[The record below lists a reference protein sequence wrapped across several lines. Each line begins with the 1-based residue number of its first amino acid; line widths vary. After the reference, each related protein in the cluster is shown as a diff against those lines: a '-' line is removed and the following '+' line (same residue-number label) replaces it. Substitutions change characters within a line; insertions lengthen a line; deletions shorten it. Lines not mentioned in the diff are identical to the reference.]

1 MTNFAQLGIEVKSES
16 AVQAADDLNKLV
28 DSGKSAEDSARRVGA
43 AWEKAVSGIASDT
56 SQVVQELKLL
66 NARQDSTAQL
76 MAKLAQSVT
85 DASKAFTTASVGAQT
100 MAAAEVKVGESA
112 EQAKSRLLALATATV
127 DSAKSQEVMSRA
139 YEATAGSAAAAMR
152 AQLDQAAAQSRS
164 ARVAA
169 AAAAE
174 QEQLAAAE
182 RKATGATSDQA
193 RELEKLLGAID
204 PTIAA
209 FARLEKQQEDLAKFR
224 KDGLLPE
231 DDFREYSA
239 KLDAA
244 RSSLGGFSDG
254 LGKTGISAKQTAAA
268 LRTVPMQ
275 VTDIV
280 TSIAAGQ
287 PILMVALQQGGQL
300 KDSFGGVGAAA
311 KAMGGYVLGLVNPFT
326 LAAAAA
332 TALGVAYYQ
341 GSKEQDEFRKAL
353 VTTGNAA
360 GTTTT
365 ELAAMAERVGSVA
378 GTTGGAAAALAQIAA
393 TGKIAIDRFEEIAV
407 AAVSFEKATGKAV
420 SETVAEFARLGEDP
434 VKAVAELN
442 NRYNFLTASVYEQVR
457 AAQEMG
463 EKEAAAAIAQE
474 AYAKAL
480 TERAAKAKEDLGYIE
495 SAWNSIAGA
504 AKRAWDAMLDIGR
517 EDSLEEKIADLQ
529 ENISKREKNGF
540 TVEPYKDQ
548 LAILQKQLD
557 LRNANAKAEGDMAR
571 TQREG
576 QAAYEGFQ
584 KSIEANFTKRQK
596 MNKALED
603 EEKRIAQARAAGY
616 SITAE
621 EEAKALKA
629 IRENPIYKN
638 PKGVTAPV
646 DLSTFNEAENA
657 LKSLVSNYQNSMRVL
672 DASLK
677 AGVITQQDYTL
688 QKSALIDK
696 ERTDVEEGYK
706 AQITALQSLADKSST
721 TGAQRIQIDQRI
733 ADTRQK
739 MTQALQKLDADQQVL
754 SLQSQERMAKETA
767 AIEAY
772 GQALDDNLKRTQDS
786 MDLQLAGFGLGERT
800 RQQFQEMLKIRQD
813 YEKDLEKLERDHR
826 LKRIS
831 DNEYAGQK
839 KKLEKWLSER
849 LKLQEQY
856 YADEDALRGDW
867 QNGVAR
873 AYNSYIE
880 ETKDIAGQTENLFS
894 NALGGIE
901 DAFVNLATKGKLS
914 FKDLADS
921 IIADLARIAT
931 RAYITVP
938 LLSALG
944 LGGSTPG
951 GGGSILGGSG
961 GGGGGLGLFDMASKA
976 YGVATSGFGSAVSAG
991 WSAGE
996 GFLGGMQSAIS
1007 GGYNYI
1013 SSGLSGLF
1021 GGGAAS
1027 SLAGGAG
1034 SNVGYG
1040 LGQSLVSGNIGS
1052 STMATSSAGGLSAS
1066 APYLSAI
1073 SGAIMGYQN
1082 SGVKGA
1088 AAGAAGGYLGVKGG
1102 AAAGSY
1108 FGPIGTA
1115 VGAVI
1120 GGILGSAGGS
1130 KLFGGD
1136 WVTKDTGLSL
1146 AVEDGDFLGKRYE
1159 YQKKKGGLFGKN
1171 KKRTRYSALDPEMQ
1185 AALDATYAATVGSVL
1200 DLFDRLN
1207 VKLNDG
1213 VLDGLNIGAQKIS
1226 TKDKTAEEIQA
1237 EIAKWFTGLGDAAS
1251 QEINKVLNVGFG
1263 DELNLEY
1270 LTGFVNNLYSVNASL
1285 KMLRADTVSFD
1296 IVGGRAVEHLVA
1308 LAGGLEALNAGIT
1321 KFYDGFTTE
1330 TQKSIDT
1337 LDGVRTQFARLN
1349 IVLPGTREAYAEM
1362 LRAIDMTAE
1371 SGRAQFAAMTA
1382 NAEQAA
1388 AAYTILEGRQQAFY
1402 SAFYTEAENTARAVA
1417 ETTAQLKEMGITLPA
1432 SRAKY
1437 RKLVEEAAKAT
1448 TESGKAMYDTLM
1460 AAAQAAGTVFDALDS
1475 QAAAVAQKLNG
1486 AVDANFAAVQRSIN
1500 AQKTSVNDML
1510 ATARSNA
1517 SGLTSISNA
1526 LGNALKALQGDSDD
1540 AVRMLRA
1547 QAKATVTSALA
1558 IARAGGSLSGFEGLE
1573 DALGV
1578 ISTNDTALYSSL
1590 EDFNREQGRNAN
1602 LVAELNGLNGKQ
1614 LTASERTVK
1623 ALEKQLAGLDK
1634 QLEYAQAQLDA
1645 FNGIDTSIKSVEA
1658 AIRALNG
1665 SLVAALV
1672 TKPSTGAGSAIE
1684 NTPGNNAKVVDTLY
1698 QQLFGRTPDA
1708 GENAYWA
1715 GRLQSGNLPY
1725 NDIQNNMLQWASE
1738 RDKAAAAARGYATGG
1753 FISGPG
1759 TSTSDSILARL
1770 SNGEYVMRADAVRM
1784 FGTGL
1789 LDQMNAGRLPAFA
1802 QGGPVLDIPSPNQVF
1817 GSSRADVISG
1827 GSDNGALLAKFEQLL
1842 EANKSQRFQI
1852 AKYAQQVAQ
1861 LLQKWDVEGAPKERD
1876 YA

>member
-28 DSGKSAEDSARRVGA
+28 DSGKSAEDSAKRVGA
-43 AWEKAVSGIASDT
+43 AWEKAVAGISSDT
-56 SQVVQELKLL
+56 GQIVQELKLL
-66 NARQDSTAQL
+66 NSRQDSTAQL

-85 DASKAFTTASVGAQT
+85 DASKAFTTASIGAQT
-100 MAAAEVKVGESA
+100 MAAAEAKVGESA
-112 EQAKSRLLALATATV
+112 EQAKSRLMALAVAAV
-127 DSAKSQEVMSRA
+127 DSAKSQETMSRA

-164 ARVAA
+164 ARLAA
-169 AAAAE
+169 TAAAE
-174 QEQLAAAE
+174 QERLAAAE

-193 RELEKLLGAID
+193 KELEKLLGAID
-204 PTIAA
+204 PTVAA

-224 KDGLLPE
+224 KNGLLPE
-231 DDFREYSA
+231 DDFRDYSA

-244 RSSLGGFSDG
+244 RSSLGGFGDD
-254 LGKTGISAKQTAAA
+254 LGKTGVSAKQTAAA
-268 LRTVPMQ
+268 MRMLPAQFSDIFVSLQGGQAPLTVF
-275 VTDIV
+275 
-280 TSIAAGQ
+280 
-287 PILMVALQQGGQL
+287 LQQGSQI
-300 KDSFGGVGAAA
+300 KDSFGGIGAAA
-311 KAMGGYVLGLVNPFT
+311 QAMGGYVLGLVNPFT

-365 ELAAMAERVGSVA
+365 ELAAMAERVGSVV

-420 SETVAEFARLGEDP
+420 SETVAEFARLADDP
-434 VKAVAELN
+434 VRAVVELN
-442 NRYNFLTASVYEQVR
+442 DKYNFLTASVFEQIK
-457 AAQEMG
+457 AA
-463 EKEAAAAIAQE
+463 KEQGDNDAAAAIAQE
-474 AYAKAL
+474 ALAKAF
-480 TERAAKAKEDLGYIE
+480 TERSSTIKENLGALE
-495 SAWNSIAGA
+495 RAWNDLAGA
-504 AKRAWDAMLDIGR
+504 AKEGWDAILDIGR
-517 EDSLEEKIADLQ
+517 ESNKGPDLTALRQELAYRKSLLDTGFEDDNTRSRIAAIEAEISGFEK
-529 ENISKREKNGF
+529 R
-540 TVEPYKDQ
+540 
-548 LAILQKQLD
+548 
-557 LRNANAKAEGDMAR
+557 AKAEQESAR
-571 TQREG
+571 AAAERARVQREG

-603 EEKRIAQARAAGY
+603 EEKRIATARAAGY
-616 SITAE
+616 AITAE

-638 PKGVTAPV
+638 AKGATAPV
-646 DLSTFNEAENA
+646 NLSTFNEAENA

-677 AGVITQQDYTL
+677 AGVITQQDYTQ

-706 AQITALQSLADKSST
+706 SQITALQALADKSST

-786 MDLQLAGFGLGERT
+786 LDLQLAGFGLGERT

-831 DNEYAGQK
+831 DNEYAGEK
-839 KKLEKWLSER
+839 KELEKWLSER

-901 DAFVNLATKGKLS
+901 DAFVNLATTGKLS
-914 FKDLADS
+914 FKSLADS
-921 IIADLARIAT
+921 IIADLARMAT
-931 RAYITVP
+931 KAYITVP
-938 LLSALG
+938 LLGALG

-951 GGGSILGGSG
+951 GGGSILGGG
-961 GGGGGLGLFDMASKA
+961 GDGGGGLASLWDIGTKA

-1013 SSGLSGLF
+1013 SNGLSGLF
-1021 GGGAAS
+1021 SGAGTVQ
-1027 SLAGGAG
+1027 GGAG
-1034 SNVGYG
+1034 VMLDGAGNIVNMNPGTSALGGAMAGIGGALYGYG
-1040 LGQSLVSGNIGS
+1040 QS
-1052 STMATSSAGGLSAS
+1052 GL
-1066 APYLSAI
+1066 
-1073 SGAIMGYQN
+1073 
-1082 SGVKGA
+1082 KGA
-1088 AAGAAGGYLGVKGG
+1088 ATGAAGGVGGYYAG
-1102 AAAGSY
+1102 AAIGSLA
-1108 FGPIGTA
+1108 GPIGT
-1115 VGAVI
+1115 VI
-1120 GGILGSAGGS
+1120 GGIVGSALGGMLGGS
-1130 KLFGGD
+1130 LFGGD

-1146 AVEDGDFLGKRYE
+1146 AVEDGDFLGRQYE
-1159 YQKKKGGLFGKN
+1159 YQKKKGGLFSSN

-1185 AALDATYAATVGSVL
+1185 AALDATYDATEGSVL

-1207 VKLNDG
+1207 VELNDG

-1237 EIAKWFTGLGDAAS
+1237 EITKWFGGVADSMVSAVDAATAAGLGGYNFEGLTAFV
-1251 QEINKVLNVGFG
+1251 Q
-1263 DELNLEY
+1263 NLEGVNEIIRY
-1270 LTGFVNNLYSVNASL
+1270 LNTDMYDVSVAGGKLAEQLSAIAGGFDALKANAATYYGAFIGESERMDDTLDAVTRAFEAANQTLPEARDGFRAMVESIDKTTTDGMAMFATLMALSGQAATYYDILEQRAEADRQAAGASVNA
-1285 KMLRADTVSFD
+1285 A
-1296 IVGGRAVEHLVA
+1296 
-1308 LAGGLEALNAGIT
+1308 
-1321 KFYDGFTTE
+1321 
-1330 TQKSIDT
+1330 
-1337 LDGVRTQFARLN
+1337 
-1349 IVLPGTREAYAEM
+1349 
-1362 LRAIDMTAE
+1362 
-1371 SGRAQFAAMTA
+1371 
-1382 NAEQAA
+1382 
-1388 AAYTILEGRQQAFY
+1388 
-1402 SAFYTEAENTARAVA
+1402 
-1417 ETTAQLKEMGITLPA
+1417 
-1432 SRAKY
+1432 
-1437 RKLVEEAAKAT
+1437 
-1448 TESGKAMYDTLM
+1448 
-1460 AAAQAAGTVFDALDS
+1460 
-1475 QAAAVAQKLNG
+1475 
-1486 AVDANFAAVQRSIN
+1486 FAAVQRAVAAQQKAIN
-1500 AQKTSVNDML
+1500 KS
-1510 ATARSNA
+1510 
-1517 SGLTSISNA
+1517 LTDANSRIGDLTGISNA
-1526 LGNALKALQGDSDD
+1526 LNTALKQLRGTGDD
-1540 AVRMLRA
+1540 AVRMLRSQA
-1547 QAKATVTSALA
+1547 QATLQSALA
-1558 IARAGGSLSGFEGLE
+1558 IAKAGGSLSGFAGLT
-1573 DALGV
+1573 DALDVLG
-1578 ISTNDTALYSSL
+1578 SNNTDLYGSL
-1590 EDFNREQGRNAN
+1590 EEFNRDQGRTANA
-1602 LVAELNGLNGKQ
+1602 VAELNKLNGKQ
-1614 LTASERTVK
+1614 LSAAEKS
-1623 ALEKQLAGLDK
+1623 ALAM
-1634 QLEYAQAQLDA
+1634 QAQLDA
-1645 FNGIDTSIKSVEA
+1645 LDAQLEFAQAQVDALNGVDTSIMGVTA
-1658 AIRALNG
+1658 AINAMNAAV
-1665 SLVAALV
+1665 VAALQAQA
-1672 TKPSTGAGSAIE
+1672 TGAGKA
-1684 NTPGNNAKVVDTLY
+1684 NTSGNNAVLVETLY
-1698 QQLFGRTPDA
+1698 QSVLGRGSEAA
-1708 GENAYWA
+1708 GASYW
-1715 GRLQSGNLPY
+1715 GGKLQSGEVTYQQAAQQIAKEALAL
-1725 NDIQNNMLQWASE
+1725 DASKYSGSVSQAQIAAS
-1738 RDKAAAAARGYATGG
+1738 KAAAQKYLDSIKVPAYASGG
-1753 FISGPG
+1753 LITGPG
-1759 TSTSDSILARL
+1759 TGTSDSIIARL
-1770 SNGEYVMRADAVRM
+1770 SNGEYVMSADAVRM

-1827 GSDNGALLAKFEQLL
+1827 GSDNRALLAKFEQLL

>member
-16 AVQAADDLNKLV
+16 AAQAADDLDRLV
-28 DSGKSAEDSARRVGA
+28 DSGKSAEDSAKRVGA

-100 MAAAEVKVGESA
+100 MAAAEAKVGESA
-112 EQAKSRLLALATATV
+112 EQAKSRLLALATAAV
-127 DSAKSQEVMSRA
+127 DSAKSQEAMSRA
-139 YEATAGSAAAAMR
+139 YEAAAGSAAAAMR

-169 AAAAE
+169 TAAAE
-174 QEQLAAAE
+174 QEKLAAAE

-193 RELEKLLGAID
+193 KELEKLLGSID
-204 PTIAA
+204 PAVAA
-209 FARLEKQQEDLAKFR
+209 FARLERQQEELAKFR
-224 KDGLLPE
+224 KNGLLPE
-231 DDFREYSA
+231 DDFNEYSA

-254 LGKTGISAKQTAAA
+254 LGKAGVSAKQTAAA
-268 LRTVPMQ
+268 MRMLPAQFSDIFISLQGGQAPLTVF
-275 VTDIV
+275 
-280 TSIAAGQ
+280 
-287 PILMVALQQGGQL
+287 LQQGSQI
-300 KDSFGGVGAAA
+300 KDSFGGIGAAA
-311 KAMGGYVLGLVNPFT
+311 RALGGYVAGLVNPFT
-326 LAAAAA
+326 AAGAAAAV
-332 TALGVAYYQ
+332 LGLAYYQ
-341 GSKEQDEFRKAL
+341 GSQEADAYRL
-353 VTTGNAA
+353 SILTTGNAA
-360 GTTTT
+360 GTSADQ
-365 ELAAMAERVGSVA
+365 LSAMADRVGSVS
-378 GTTGGAAAALAQIAA
+378 GTTSAAAAALAQIAA
-393 TGKIAIDRFEEIAV
+393 SGKIATD
-407 AAVSFEKATGKAV
+407 SFEQVAIAAIDYQKATGKAV
-420 SETVAEFARLGEDP
+420 SETVEEFARLGEDP

-474 AYAKAL
+474 IYAKAL

-495 SAWNSIAGA
+495 SAWNGVTGA
-504 AKRAWDAMLDIGR
+504 AKRAWDAMLDVGR
-517 EDSLEEKIADLQ
+517 EDSLEKKIADLQ
-529 ENISKREKNGF
+529 ENIAKREKNGF

-548 LAILQKQLD
+548 LAILQKQLESEK
-557 LRNANAKAEGDMAR
+557 AKAKAAGDTAR
-571 TQREG
+571 IQREG
-576 QAAYEGFQ
+576 QAAYEEFQ

-646 DLSTFNEAENA
+646 NLSTFNEAENA
-657 LKSLVSNYQNSMRVL
+657 LKSLVSNYQNSMHVL

-706 AQITALQSLADKSST
+706 AQITALQTLADKSST

-786 MDLQLAGFGLGERT
+786 LDLQLAGFGLGERT

-831 DNEYAGQK
+831 DNEYAGEK
-839 KKLEKWLSER
+839 KKLEKWLAQR
-849 LKLQEQY
+849 LQLQEQY
-856 YADEDALRGDW
+856 YKEEDALRGDW
-867 QNGVAR
+867 QNGVSR

-901 DAFVNLATKGKLS
+901 DAFVNLATTGKLS
-914 FKDLADS
+914 FKSLSDS
-921 IIADLARIAT
+921 IVADLARIAT
-931 RAYITVP
+931 KAYITVP

-951 GGGSILGGSG
+951 GGSGVSSMLGGGGSG
-961 GGGGGLGLFDMASKA
+961 SGLGDLFSWGSKA
-976 YGVATSGFGSAVSAG
+976 YNVATSGFGSAVAAG

-996 GFLGGMQSAIS
+996 GFLSGMQGAIS

-1013 SSGLSGLF
+1013 SNGLSGLF
-1021 GGGAAS
+1021 SGAGAVQ
-1027 SLAGGAG
+1027 GGAG
-1034 SNVGYG
+1034 VMLDGAGNIVNMNPGTSALGGTLAGIGGALYGYG
-1040 LGQSLVSGNIGS
+1040 QS
-1052 STMATSSAGGLSAS
+1052 GL
-1066 APYLSAI
+1066 
-1073 SGAIMGYQN
+1073 
-1082 SGVKGA
+1082 KGA
-1088 AAGAAGGYLGVKGG
+1088 ATGAAGGVGGYYAG
-1102 AAAGSY
+1102 AALGSLA
-1108 FGPIGTA
+1108 GPIGTA
-1115 VGAVI
+1115 I
-1120 GGILGSAGGS
+1120 GGIVGSALGGMLGGS
-1130 KLFGGD
+1130 IFGGD
-1136 WVTKDTGLSL
+1136 WVTKDMGLSL
-1146 AVEDGDFLGKRYE
+1146 AVNDGDFYGRQYE
-1159 YQKKKGGLFGKN
+1159 YQKKKGGLFSSN

-1185 AALDATYAATVGSVL
+1185 AALDATYAATEGSVL

-1207 VKLNDG
+1207 VELNDG

-1237 EIAKWFTGLGDAAS
+1237 EITKWFGGVADSMVSAVDAATAAGLGGYNFEGLTAFV
-1251 QEINKVLNVGFG
+1251 Q
-1263 DELNLEY
+1263 NLEGVNEIIRY
-1270 LTGFVNNLYSVNASL
+1270 LNTDMYDVSVAGGKLAEQLSAIAGGFDALKANAATYYGAFIGESERMDDTLDAVTRAFEAANQTLPEARDGFRAMVESIDKTTTDGMAMFATLMALSGQAATYYDILEQRAEADRQAAGASVNA
-1285 KMLRADTVSFD
+1285 A
-1296 IVGGRAVEHLVA
+1296 
-1308 LAGGLEALNAGIT
+1308 
-1321 KFYDGFTTE
+1321 
-1330 TQKSIDT
+1330 
-1337 LDGVRTQFARLN
+1337 
-1349 IVLPGTREAYAEM
+1349 
-1362 LRAIDMTAE
+1362 
-1371 SGRAQFAAMTA
+1371 
-1382 NAEQAA
+1382 
-1388 AAYTILEGRQQAFY
+1388 
-1402 SAFYTEAENTARAVA
+1402 
-1417 ETTAQLKEMGITLPA
+1417 
-1432 SRAKY
+1432 
-1437 RKLVEEAAKAT
+1437 
-1448 TESGKAMYDTLM
+1448 
-1460 AAAQAAGTVFDALDS
+1460 
-1475 QAAAVAQKLNG
+1475 
-1486 AVDANFAAVQRSIN
+1486 FAAVQRAVAAQQKAIN
-1500 AQKTSVNDML
+1500 KS
-1510 ATARSNA
+1510 
-1517 SGLTSISNA
+1517 LTDANSRIGDLTGISNA
-1526 LGNALKALQGDSDD
+1526 LNTALKQLRGTGDD
-1540 AVRMLRA
+1540 AVRMLRSQA
-1547 QAKATVTSALA
+1547 QATLQSALA
-1558 IARAGGSLSGFEGLE
+1558 IAKAGGSLSGFAGLT
-1573 DALGV
+1573 DALDVLG
-1578 ISTNDTALYSSL
+1578 SNNTDLYGSL
-1590 EDFNREQGRNAN
+1590 EEFNRDQGRTANAI
-1602 LVAELNGLNGKQ
+1602 AELNKLNGKQ
-1614 LTASERTVK
+1614 LSAAEKS
-1623 ALEKQLAGLDK
+1623 ALAM
-1634 QLEYAQAQLDA
+1634 QAQLDA
-1645 FNGIDTSIKSVEA
+1645 LDAQLEFAHAQLDALNGIDNSVKSVADAVKEMNA
-1658 AIRALNG
+1658 AV
-1665 SLVAALV
+1665 VAALQWQAA
-1672 TKPSTGAGSAIE
+1672 GAGKA
-1684 NTPGNNAKVVDTLY
+1684 NTPGNNATLVETLY
-1698 QQLFGRTPDA
+1698 NTVLGRGSEAA
-1708 GENAYWA
+1708 GASYW
-1715 GRLQSGNLPY
+1715 GGKLQSGEVTYQQAAQQIAKEALAL
-1725 NDIQNNMLQWASE
+1725 DASKYSGSVSQAQIAAS
-1738 RDKAAAAARGYATGG
+1738 KAAAQKYLDSIKVPAYASGG
-1753 FISGPG
+1753 LITGPG
-1759 TSTSDSILARL
+1759 TGTSDSIIARL
-1770 SNGEYVMRADAVRM
+1770 SNGEYVMSADAVRM

-1827 GSDNGALLAKFEQLL
+1827 GSDNRALLAKFEQLL